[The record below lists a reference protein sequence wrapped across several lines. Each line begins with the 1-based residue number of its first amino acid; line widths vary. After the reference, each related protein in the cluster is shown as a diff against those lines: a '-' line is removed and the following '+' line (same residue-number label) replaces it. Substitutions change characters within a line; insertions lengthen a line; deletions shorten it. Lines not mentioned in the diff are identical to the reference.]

1 MSKIKKIVKSIMA
14 VLLSV
19 MLLVCSTGC
28 DSTMLGLIPWLE
40 DQFGGEVTVCMA
52 GWNAYTYNGERYV
65 HTSEMDNFE
74 TVRGYRSG
82 QQGPDFIGFGHNGI
96 GIKNPVYKVDDE
108 VNVIVFGGY
117 FFNEF
122 YVKESIEIPPLLEIE
137 FSSIGT
143 TDIKFQLKDFVSEE
157 MDLETVQ
164 KSKTLEELGWEVFY
178 FLGSSLRINFDIY
191 KDTSGNVY
199 IAGDQSRNNFGCYK
213 VEDEGFKELLI
224 EICSED
230 EF

>member
-1 MSKIKKIVKSIMA
+1 MSKIKKIVKSIMV

-19 MLLVCSTGC
+19 MILVCSTGC

-40 DQFGGEVTVCMA
+40 KQFGGEVTVHMA

-65 HTSEMDNFE
+65 HTSQMDNFE
-74 TVRGYRSG
+74 VQVSESWDEIGYG
-82 QQGPDFIGFGHNGI
+82 YHPII
-96 GIKNPVYKVDDE
+96 IKNAAHADAE
-108 VNVIVFGGY
+108 RNVIVFGGY

-164 KSKTLEELGWEVFY
+164 KSKTLEELGRESFY
-178 FLGSSLRINFDIY
+178 FLGGSLYVIFEIY
-191 KDTSGNVY
+191 KDATGDVY
-199 IAGDQSRNNFGCYK
+199 IAGDQSRNNFGYYK

>member
-1 MSKIKKIVKSIMA
+1 MKKCEMEKNSYEKIYEVVKQIPK
-14 VLLSV
+14 
-19 MLLVCSTGC
+19 GC
-28 DSTMLGLIPWLE
+28 VATYGQVAAL
-40 DQFGGEVTVCMA
+40 A
-52 GWNAYTYNGERYV
+52 GNT
-65 HTSEMDNFE
+65 
-74 TVRGYRSG
+74 
-82 QQGPDFIGFGHNGI
+82 
-96 GIKNPVYKVDDE
+96 
-108 VNVIVFGGY
+108 
-117 FFNEF
+117 
-122 YVKESIEIPPLLEIE
+122 PLLEIE

-164 KSKTLEELGWEVFY
+164 ESKTLEELGWEVFY
-178 FLGSSLRINFDIY
+178 FLGYSLRINFDIY
-191 KDTSGNVY
+191 KDMEGNVY

>member
-1 MSKIKKIVKSIMA
+1 MA

-40 DQFGGEVTVCMA
+40 TQFGGEVTVRMA

-74 TVRGYRSG
+74 TFNGYIASREDE
-82 QQGPDFIGFGHNGI
+82 PIGYGYNPML
-96 GIKNPVYKVDDE
+96 IKNPVFADAE
-108 VNVIVFGGY
+108 CNVIVFGGY

-164 KSKTLEELGWEVFY
+164 KSKTLEELGWKMFY

-199 IAGDQSRNNFGCYK
+199 IAGDQNRNNFGCYK

-230 EF
+230 KF